1 MNSPNTKQPIDAP
14 AGYFKNVMTPWGR
27 VERCNVVKMPSLLG
41 GFVEYASVYK
51 PASNPGVRWSV
62 FEIEESIG

>member
-1 MNSPNTKQPIDAP
+1 MNTLSAKQPTDAP
-14 AGYFKNVMTPWGR
+14 AGYFKNAMTPWGC

-62 FEIEESIG
+62 FEIKEPIS

>member
-1 MNSPNTKQPIDAP
+1 MNPNNFHGPENAPI
-14 AGYFKNVMTPWGR
+14 GYFRNVMTPWGC
-27 VERCNVVKMPSLLG
+27 VERCSVVKMPSLLG

-62 FEIEESIG
+62 FEIKGSN